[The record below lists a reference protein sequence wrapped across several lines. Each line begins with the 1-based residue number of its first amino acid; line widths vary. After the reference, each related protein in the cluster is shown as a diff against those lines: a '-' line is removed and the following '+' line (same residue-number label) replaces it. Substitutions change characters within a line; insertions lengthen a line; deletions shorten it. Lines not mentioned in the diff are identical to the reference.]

1 LEYFFNNKMI
11 YYSGRNRKKVIIL
24 SVLFVVAFSTFIS
37 AEEKPLNIQTTAVR
51 YVFTQS
57 VERELH
63 PWLQEEVADNWFE
76 SNIPKSCHICDNVYR
91 YPTDNGSVLTRGVQ
105 NMINRKRLATILE
118 VEKFL
123 TVIVRQ
129 SGEVL
134 SVEASLHN
142 LEQEAPLWAKV
153 FEWGKPWSLW

>member
-1 LEYFFNNKMI
+1 MI
-11 YYSGRNRKKVIIL
+11 HFSVKNRKKALIL
-24 SVLFVVAFSTFIS
+24 TVFFIAAFPAFLS

-57 VERELH
+57 VERLLH
-63 PWLQEEVADNWFE
+63 PWLQEEVANIWFE

-91 YPTDNGSVLTRGVQ
+91 YPTDNGSVVTRGVQ

-118 VEKFL
+118 VEGFL

-134 SVEASLHN
+134 SVETSLHN
-142 LEQEAPLWAKV
+142 LKQDEPLWAKV
-153 FEWGKPWSLW
+153 FEWSKPWSLW

>member
-1 LEYFFNNKMI
+1 MI

-24 SVLFVVAFSTFIS
+24 SVLFVAAFSAFIS

-57 VERELH
+57 VERALH

-118 VEKFL
+118 VEEFL

-134 SVEASLHN
+134 SIETSLHN
-142 LEQEAPLWAKV
+142 LEQEEPLWAKV
-153 FEWGKPWSLW
+153 FEWSKPWSLW

>member
-1 LEYFFNNKMI
+1 MI
-11 YYSGRNRKKVIIL
+11 HFSVKNRKKALIL
-24 SVLFVVAFSTFIS
+24 TVFFIAAFPALLS

-57 VERELH
+57 VERLLH
-63 PWLQEEVADNWFE
+63 PWLQEEVANIWFE

-91 YPTDNGSVLTRGVQ
+91 YPTDNGSVVTRGVQ
-105 NMINRKRLATILE
+105 NLINRKRLATILE
-118 VEKFL
+118 VEEFL

-134 SVEASLHN
+134 SVETSLHN
-142 LEQEAPLWAKV
+142 LKQDEPLWAKV
-153 FEWGKPWSLW
+153 FEWSKPWSLW

>member
-1 LEYFFNNKMI
+1 MI
-11 YYSGRNRKKVIIL
+11 HFSVKNRKKALIL
-24 SVLFVVAFSTFIS
+24 TVFFIAAFPALLS

-57 VERELH
+57 VERLLH
-63 PWLQEEVADNWFE
+63 PWLQEEVANIWFE

-91 YPTDNGSVLTRGVQ
+91 YPTDNGSVVTRGVQ

-118 VEKFL
+118 VEEFL

-134 SVEASLHN
+134 SVETSLHN
-142 LEQEAPLWAKV
+142 LKQDEPLWAKV
-153 FEWGKPWSLW
+153 FEWSKPWSLW